1 MADLATSEAS
11 AKQLSVELTRERRL
25 MRLAK
30 SKVSKNELAK
40 TFITRYCGLRHLVS
54 QGLGR

>member
-40 TFITRYCGLRHLVS
+40 TFITWYCG
-54 QGLGR
+54 